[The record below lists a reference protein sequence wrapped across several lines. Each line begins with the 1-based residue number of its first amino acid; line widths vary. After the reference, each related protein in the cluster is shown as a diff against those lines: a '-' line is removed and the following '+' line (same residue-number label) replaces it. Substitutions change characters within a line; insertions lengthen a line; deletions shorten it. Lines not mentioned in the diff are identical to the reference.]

1 MKWGLVPDMAG
12 YALWRGLVR
21 DDVLRELIY
30 TNCEFSGDEAH
41 RLGLATVVDEDPI
54 SRATAIATT
63 LSSRNTHAIRA
74 AKRLSELMQDA
85 TADAILHEESSEQ
98 HTTDRATTQRT
109 TDTEDRARWR

>member
-63 LSSRNTHAIRA
+63 ISSRNPHAIRP
-74 AKRLSELMQDA
+74 AKRLSRP
-85 TADAILHEESSEQ
+85 EE
-98 HTTDRATTQRT
+98 RRVG
-109 TDTEDRARWR
+109 TECVSTCRSRWSPHH